1 MCRLLLLGPMALQ
14 RTLQL
19 RRFKIG
25 HDEHFL
31 DAASFASYKLVAAAD
46 CCGHSQLKGLTSA
59 PDAIDDGWGDGL
71 DAFFTSKRFQ
81 PRDQALDIGAVGDDD
96 PSQT

>member
-1 MCRLLLLGPMALQ
+1 MPRRLLLGPMALQ
-14 RTLQL
+14 RPLQL
-19 RRFKIG
+19 RRLEIG

-71 DAFFTSKRFQ
+71 DALFSSKGFQ
-81 PRDQALDIGAVGDDD
+81 PRNQTLDIGAVGDDD

>member
-1 MCRLLLLGPMALQ
+1 MTFQG
-14 RTLQL
+14 TLQL
-19 RRFKIG
+19 RRLEIG

-31 DAASFASYKLVAAAD
+31 DTASFASHQLVTAAD
-46 CCGHSQLKGLTSA
+46 GCGHPQLKGLTSP

-71 DAFFTSKRFQ
+71 DALFSSKGFQ
-81 PRDQALDIGAVGDDD
+81 PRDQTLDIGAVGDDD